1 MVDSLVVSNGAVNFS
16 RLSGDVVTSTGD
28 VMTLIGY
35 AIAAAIVLGVLYAVW
50 LILNG

>member
-16 RLSGDVVTSTGD
+16 RLGGDVVTSTGD

-35 AIAAAIVLGVLYAVW
+35 AIAAAVVLGVLYAVW